1 MLMCKVNLKFKK
13 KMLYHESNA
22 FWLLFTDVTNNH
34 SLSFSLNMG
43 YDWFTFA
50 VRHVTSFTVLHCPS
64 YSRTTCCINCIET
77 WCQWCAL
84 CVFWRTVQFNVCV
97 PNYIFYIYKNIYNIV
112 NVELF
117 VLNLIVFID
126 NIHLSTC
133 LSRYD
138 VYVEFAQ
145 EMTTLSI
152 IIIIKK

>member
-1 MLMCKVNLKFKK
+1 MHYV
-13 KMLYHESNA
+13 YSEEP
-22 FWLLFTDVTNNH
+22 
-34 SLSFSLNMG
+34 FSLMSV
-43 YDWFTFA
+43 FQT
-50 VRHVTSFTVLHCPS
+50 TSF
-64 YSRTTCCINCIET
+64 I
-77 WCQWCAL
+77 
-84 CVFWRTVQFNVCV
+84 
-97 PNYIFYIYKNIYNIV
+97 YIKIYNIV